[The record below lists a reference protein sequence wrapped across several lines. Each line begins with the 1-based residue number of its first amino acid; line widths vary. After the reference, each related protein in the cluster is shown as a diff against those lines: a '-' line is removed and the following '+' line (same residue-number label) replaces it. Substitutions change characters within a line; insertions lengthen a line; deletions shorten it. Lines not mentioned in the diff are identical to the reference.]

1 MRRGSEL
8 PTQVGFMVDAGTVFA
23 VVRGELDFATNHRLH
38 PAIAEATSR
47 RLDLAVDL
55 RDVPFMDS
63 HTAKLFAR
71 TAEDLR
77 LCGRTLRI
85 IDAQPVV
92 QRLLVILALDYLLAD
107 AQRR

>member
-1 MRRGSEL
+1 MRHGSDL
-8 PTQVGFMVDAGTVFA
+8 PTQVGYMVDADTVFA

-47 RLDLAVDL
+47 RLDLTVDL

-71 TAEDLR
+71 TADDLR
-77 LCGRTLRI
+77 LSGRRLRI
-85 IDAQPVV
+85 VDAQPVV
-92 QRLLVILALDYLLAD
+92 QRLFVILALDYLLAD
-107 AQRR
+107 A